1 MAVTSRTRHS
11 VRSFLWVP
19 RTCSLLKQREA
30 AWVQFMKNRHARY
43 EQHQK
48 FFSKRAIGPS
58 GSNLSTSKNKI
69 APTNPI
75 VNEYNKSQYMCAQ
88 AFEAVLDFRFDQP
101 SHRDPLSARE
111 KVCSNSTRAAT

>member
-1 MAVTSRTRHS
+1 MQPLYLNGPQAGARLNSWRSRLLLGSENMAVTSRTRHS

-48 FFSKRAIGPS
+48 F
-58 GSNLSTSKNKI
+58 
-69 APTNPI
+69 
-75 VNEYNKSQYMCAQ
+75 Q
-88 AFEAVLDFRFDQP
+88 
-101 SHRDPLSARE
+101 
-111 KVCSNSTRAAT
+111 

>member
-1 MAVTSRTRHS
+1 MQALYLNGSQAGARLNSWRSRLLLGSESLGSGNMAVTSRTRHS

-48 FFSKRAIGPS
+48 F
-58 GSNLSTSKNKI
+58 
-69 APTNPI
+69 
-75 VNEYNKSQYMCAQ
+75 Q
-88 AFEAVLDFRFDQP
+88 
-101 SHRDPLSARE
+101 
-111 KVCSNSTRAAT
+111 